1 MEHQGYL
8 KFLYLFLLHNRDQYC
23 QYQHHIL
30 LCILY
35 FIPDDLSRFNGP
47 LSFSEK
53 VDKATKIKLLF
64 IDKFIY
70 KVNPIKLVITVDGYG
85 FSKINP
91 LSLPIKLI
99 LLTLAAL

>member
-1 MEHQGYL
+1 MYFKL
-8 KFLYLFLLHNRDQYC
+8 VNLFNNSLSYISTPAIIIVASNASSNNSCLV
-23 QYQHHIL
+23 ILFPL

-35 FIPDDLSRFNGP
+35 FIPDDFSKFNGP

-70 KVNPIKLVITVDGYG
+70 IENPIKLGITFNG
-85 FSKINP
+85 
-91 LSLPIKLI
+91 
-99 LLTLAAL
+99 